1 MLLYLIGFGAALIS
15 AMILNKVLKI
25 KSKTFFV
32 VEMLRFLFETNKVI
46 SCDIAELN
54 PLFDRDGTTALLAAR
69 LVDFMAAI
77 K

>member
-1 MLLYLIGFGAALIS
+1 
-15 AMILNKVLKI
+15 
-25 KSKTFFV
+25 
-32 VEMLRFLFETNKVI
+32 MLRFLFETNKVI